1 MEPPNTAMP
10 PGAEIHYA
18 GFRRRVWASL
28 IDDLF
33 LIVPTL
39 AILTLT
45 GFDMMSDEIG
55 HGPDATDH
63 GADGIGDFGHG
74 AELSTTTITA
84 AFWWL
89 YYALMESSRR
99 QASLGKLV
107 MRLKV
112 TDMAGRRVSFAAA
125 TLRAWPFYL
134 FGLAAIVDYA
144 FGSYAL
150 GGGLFSI
157 VGTILAFVACVAV
170 AFTARKQ
177 GIHDIMAGCL
187 VVR

>member
-134 FGLAAIVDYA
+134 FGV
-144 FGSYAL
+144 FGQAGHEARA
-150 GGGLFSI
+150 GGSPSPPPRSSTDMVSGDRRRLRRRRFR
-157 VGTILAFVACVAV
+157 GAK
-170 AFTARKQ
+170 AR
-177 GIHDIMAGCL
+177 HS
-187 VVR
+187 